1 MKLEVE
7 GRLRRIAHNLF
18 LENFEKEKFLKMYE
32 LSDPMKRDYMLLEI
46 EQESQS
52 KDYEKRR
59 RLRQIIRDS

>member
-1 MKLEVE
+1 
-7 GRLRRIAHNLF
+7 
-18 LENFEKEKFLKMYE
+18 MYE